1 MSGVNINY
9 FGSPPFNPENV
20 PETRW
25 VWGQGS
31 PRPIGFTLTEI
42 TNLYWTV
49 RSFRVSIIANF
60 LADAFAALIAG
71 ASTGTLI
78 GTTVGLSAAVSILEQ
93 GGGNLQGK
101 TKVRNIY
108 TEKNRI
114 QPTPKAGA
122 AGQETPAL
130 GRPCNGRSNF
140 QQVASHLQQFNHTVQ
155 LVSENPKYLVAQNNN
170 VTEGTIS
177 GAGPV
182 HLLNN
187 SNSRIEINFSDIIYV
202 NGLYWPVIK
211 ITMPLITSFLYD
223 ITPLGAQTNFSSGAA
238 IGGVNFMGKV
248 ITLYTTSQFLL
259 NIVFAFGDV
268 EIGTGCCDRF
278 YFDGMDRERVD
289 NYCPEG
295 CAENGFKG

>member
-9 FGSPPFNPENV
+9 FGSPPFNPQNI

-25 VWGQGS
+25 LFGQGS

-49 RSFRVSIIANF
+49 RSFRVNLFATF
-60 LADAFAALIAG
+60 FADAFAALISG
-71 ASTGTLI
+71 ASTGTII
-78 GTTVGLSAAVSILEQ
+78 GTTVGLNAAANILSA
-93 GGGNLQGK
+93 GGGNLSGK

-114 QPTPKAGA
+114 PPSPKAGA
-122 AGQETPAL
+122 AGQATPNL

-155 LVSENPKYLVAQNNN
+155 LVSENPKFVTAQNNN
-170 VTEGTIS
+170 VNEGSIC

-182 HLLNN
+182 HILGNT
-187 SNSRIEINFSDIIYV
+187 NSRIEINFSDIIYA
-202 NGLYWPVIK
+202 NGLYWPTII
-211 ITMPLITSFLYD
+211 ITMPLITSTLYTV
-223 ITPLGAQTNFSSGAA
+223 TPLGQTTNFSSGVA
-238 IGGVNFMGKV
+238 IGGITFMGK
-248 ITLYTTSQFLL
+248 IIQLFTTSQFLL

-278 YFDGMDRERVD
+278 YFDNMDRQRAE
-289 NYCPEG
+289 NYCPDG
-295 CAENGFKG
+295 CEENGLNP